1 MATARTL
8 LLALV
13 GFAASAQCLS
23 LQTRPVASPR
33 PTLARPA
40 APVAQAPPNPALVL
54 APLLTSAPLAA
65 FAEESAALSQ
75 NGYSNVSF
83 YFTLVLYIL
92 SFPGLYSLVT
102 RSVKSKVVRRTYE
115 VIGPAAEGGRPV
127 RETAGDIVAFFQAN
141 NYRIADASDVI
152 VFEGTQA
159 GQNGK
164 AAFLTFCTFIGLGSV
179 RRRGDRTVGH
189 RLMLPLPLLTRLPPA
204 PPRPS
209 ARAPAAASSRWC

>member
-1 MATARTL
+1 MS
-8 LLALV
+8 LLA
-13 GFAASAQCLS
+13 
-23 LQTRPVASPR
+23 
-33 PTLARPA
+33 
-40 APVAQAPPNPALVL
+40 
-54 APLLTSAPLAA
+54 SAPLAA

-179 RRRGDRTVGH
+179 RRRGDRTVEH
-189 RLMLPLPLLTRLPPA
+189 RLTLPLPLLTRLPPA
-204 PPRPS
+204 PPPPS
-209 ARAPAAASSRWC
+209 ACAPAAASSRWC